1 MLVSDARGF
10 EAKAHAVGSPLPVQE
25 QTLIGFQLDQE
36 NAAQVRDSEPALK
49 DPMAELDR
57 VKILAN
63 QLEQLLQFGGRMK
76 CEIDTLS

>member
-49 DPMAELDR
+49 DPVAELDR

-63 QLEQLLQFGGRMK
+63 QLEQLFQFGGRMK
-76 CEIDTLS
+76 